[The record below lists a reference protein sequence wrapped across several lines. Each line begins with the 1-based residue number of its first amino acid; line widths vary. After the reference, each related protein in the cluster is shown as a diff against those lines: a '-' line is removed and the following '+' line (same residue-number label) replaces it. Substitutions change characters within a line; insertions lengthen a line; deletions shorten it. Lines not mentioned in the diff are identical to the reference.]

1 MNDGFVTERN
11 EVDMSENSEGQIT
24 TEEDRDAVKQYRVR
38 SISDSEIRDIFRHDI
53 WDVEKG
59 IDYLIGI
66 YSYTPADEASAEQLV
81 TLDGAI
87 HTGGLGDV
95 VIENFCKLHDRLRS
109 IWRHSRRKDEYTPG
123 YFIRWG
129 LQLSDVFEI
138 SWFDDARSRGLVPD
152 KWLTRPKPAIE
163 AVSNEDEEKMGKEKT
178 SMLSLIGGLYAA
190 KYRLQENNTVSDV
203 FRELQMAGVGLD
215 RRTIKSHLLRA
226 TRLVK
231 LSAYFAAS

>member
-1 MNDGFVTERN
+1 
-11 EVDMSENSEGQIT
+11 MSENSEEQIT
-24 TEEDRDAVKQYRVR
+24 TEEDKDPAKQYRVH
-38 SISDSEIRDIFRHDI
+38 SVSDQSEIRDIFRHDI

-66 YSYTPADEASAEQLV
+66 YSFSPADEASAEQLV
-81 TLDGAI
+81 TLDGVT
-87 HTGGLGDV
+87 HTAGGQGDV

-129 LQLSDVFEI
+129 LKLSDVFEI
-138 SWFDDARSRGLVPD
+138 SWLDDARSRGLIPE
-152 KWLTRPKPAIE
+152 KWLTKPEPAIE
-163 AVSNEDEEKMGKEKT
+163 SVSDEDDEKIGKERT

-190 KYRLQENNTVSDV
+190 RYRLQEKDTVTDV
-203 FRELQMAGVGLD
+203 SRDLDMAGVKLD
-215 RRTIKSHLLRA
+215 RRTIKRHLFQA

-231 LSAYFAAS
+231 LHIADKDLSNK